1 MLKVVIID
9 NSAIARGLLNTVLTT
24 GGHEVIGDAN
34 TAPSALARMILLQPQ
49 LICVDIGQEEGNMA
63 ILDTLREGVPR
74 AILFLVSGNIG
85 PETIEQALQHGV
97 HGFIVKPFNSAT
109 VLKTIRNAVIKVVR
123 QQQSKAAAQAPI
135 EQEDKE

>member
-1 MLKVVIID
+1 
-9 NSAIARGLLNTVLTT
+9 
-24 GGHEVIGDAN
+24 
-34 TAPSALARMILLQPQ
+34 
-49 LICVDIGQEEGNMA
+49 MA

-85 PETIEQALQHGV
+85 PETIEQALQHGA

-123 QQQSKAAAQAPI
+123 QQQSKVAAQAPI